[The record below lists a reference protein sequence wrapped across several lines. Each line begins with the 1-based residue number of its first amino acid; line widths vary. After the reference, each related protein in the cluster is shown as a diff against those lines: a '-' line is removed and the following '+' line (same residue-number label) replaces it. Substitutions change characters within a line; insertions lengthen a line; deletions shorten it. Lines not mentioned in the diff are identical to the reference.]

1 MAADDVTSTL
11 TAMATVGL
19 AVGCVGLLET
29 AGGVVAWV
37 SEPSN
42 GTIHKPV
49 LVHLCPQTIVWP
61 QYTMVQLI
69 FVKVTV
75 HPALHM
81 VTTERRE
88 WDTRPGMIWAACAP
102 AGRSGRSSVQV

>member
-1 MAADDVTSTL
+1 MVS
-11 TAMATVGL
+11 L
-19 AVGCVGLLET
+19 AVECVCLLET
-29 AGGVVAWV
+29 AGGAVVWA
-37 SEPSN
+37 SEHLR

-81 VTTERRE
+81 VTTEKRE
-88 WDTRPGMIWAACAP
+88 WDTRLGMIWAARVP
-102 AGRSGRSSVQV
+102 AGRSGRSRVQV

>member
-1 MAADDVTSTL
+1 M
-11 TAMATVGL
+11 
-19 AVGCVGLLET
+19 LEI
-29 AGGVVAWV
+29 AGGAVTWV
-37 SEPSN
+37 SEHLR

-49 LVHLCPQTIVWP
+49 LVHLCQQTIVRP
-61 QYTMVQLI
+61 RYKMVQLI

-88 WDTRPGMIWAACAP
+88 WDNRPRMIWAACAP

>member
-1 MAADDVTSTL
+1 M
-11 TAMATVGL
+11 VGL
-19 AVGCVGLLET
+19 AVGCVCSLEI
-29 AGGVVAWV
+29 AGGAVAWA
-37 SEPSN
+37 SEHLR

-49 LVHLCPQTIVWP
+49 LVHLCPQTIVRP

-69 FVKVTV
+69 CVKVTV

-88 WDTRPGMIWAACAP
+88 LDARPGMIWAARAP